1 MHDDFLQRSPNSEEK
16 WRKIYVD
23 LINKNWKLDVKESI
37 VIKEWL
43 RRKEI
48 KKKDWGVFGGE
59 LMGKIV
65 LVAEGR
71 CLRAL

>member
-1 MHDDFLQRSPNSEEK
+1 MKYSNRNISFCPKLDYYLHIKDSTYSFL
-16 WRKIYVD
+16 KIYVD

-48 KKKDWGVFGGE
+48 KKKD
-59 LMGKIV
+59 
-65 LVAEGR
+65 
-71 CLRAL
+71 